1 VRALPGKPFLVE
13 YTDGKGQPQVDL
25 VFWFG
30 GKHAFL
36 FPKDMAAHLRKSM
49 QVAHDRVIDAI
60 LVSEGIEVAEDKGLM
75 QGLSLPP
82 EDVGA
87 DGRTGMQNAAD
98 PNDVPAPSGVNVMP
112 TPVAAEEV
120 SS

>member
-1 VRALPGKPFLVE
+1 MLPGKPFLVE
-13 YTDGKGQPQVDL
+13 YNDAKGRPHVDL

-60 LVSEGIEVAEDKGLM
+60 LTAEGIQVAEE
-75 QGLSLPP
+75 QGLAQGLTLPP
-82 EDVGA
+82 E
-87 DGRTGMQNAAD
+87 TETMTSPD
-98 PNDVPAPSGVNVMP
+98 PSDVPDPSGVNVMP
-112 TPVAAEEV
+112 TAVAAEEV